1 MVNEKSCGAVVFN
14 DKNEVLL
21 VKHNKGHIS
30 FPKGHVEDNET
41 EEETAYREVLEET
54 GIKIKIDN
62 KIREVSRYS
71 PKLNVIKNVV
81 FFKAKALNN
90 EIKPQLE
97 EVSEVMFVDIDNAL
111 SLITYE
117 EDKIILKNIVGR
129 SDSNEY

>member
-1 MVNEKSCGAVVFN
+1 MINEKSCGAVVFN
-14 DKNEVLL
+14 DKKEVLL

-71 PKLNVIKNVV
+71 PKLNVIKDVV

-90 EIKPQLE
+90 GIKPQLE
-97 EVSEVMFVDIDNAL
+97 EVSEVMFVDIDKAL

-117 EDKIILKNIVGR
+117 EDKIILKNIIGR